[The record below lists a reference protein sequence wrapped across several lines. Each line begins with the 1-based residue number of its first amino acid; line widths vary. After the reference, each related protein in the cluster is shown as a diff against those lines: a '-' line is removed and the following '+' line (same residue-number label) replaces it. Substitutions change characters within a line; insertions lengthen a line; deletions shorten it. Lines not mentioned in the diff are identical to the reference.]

1 MTNLT
6 NIRERL
12 SKTWSKRSI
21 TRKFRL
27 ASSAQ
32 LLLIGTVALTGFVS
46 LGVVRNK
53 TESAM
58 VTSVKIQRLVF
69 DMNKNLAIAR
79 RQETEFFRQW
89 STIGFEKSRQDYAEP
104 HDEQI
109 LKVLQIR
116 DELQKLLTSESA
128 SEGLRRS
135 NPELVEY
142 EEKVRHYSDNFR
154 EAVGL
159 VAMLGED
166 QTGVLARADRKSEL
180 LRDTLQLASELELMA
195 LYNQMQALEKE
206 YLLKRS
212 EPERRSLSDAVTALR
227 EAIQRSKKL
236 DPSQK
241 EQAQRYLSGYEL
253 ESKELATLDR
263 DIRKISD
270 TFDEQTATV
279 SDKLLTVAT
288 EEVER
293 ARHQINLTS
302 KGAAVLL
309 GLSAVATVMLALAIR
324 NSFQSAL
331 EQLEMEQEKS
341 ERLLLNV
348 LPKAIADRLKREP
361 GTIADS
367 FENVTVLFADIAGF
381 TKLSSRIS
389 PTELVKLLNEIFSSF
404 DFLAMQHG
412 LEKIKTIGDAYMVVG
427 GLPNPRKDHA
437 EAIAA
442 MALDM
447 QQAIIRFNE
456 KHSDTFSIRIG
467 INTGSVVAGVIG
479 TKKFIYDLWGDTVN
493 IASRMESHGIIGGIQ
508 VTEVTYQYLR
518 DKYWLEKRGL
528 IEVKGKGEMVVYL
541 LKGKISDRPPIEN
554 QNSGKSNLYE
564 DCTRIEKQN
573 VYET

>member
-6 NIRERL
+6 NIREKL
-12 SKTWSKRSI
+12 TKTWSKRSI

-32 LLLIGTVALTGFVS
+32 LLLIGTVALTGLFS
-46 LGVVRNK
+46 LSVVRNK

-58 VTSVKIQRLVF
+58 VTSIKIQRLVF
-69 DMNKNLAIAR
+69 DMNKNLAQAR
-79 RQETEFFRQW
+79 RKETEFFRQW
-89 STIGFEKSRQDYAEP
+89 SIIGFEKARQDYAEP
-104 HDEQI
+104 HDKQI

-135 NPELVEY
+135 NPDLVEY
-142 EEKVRHYSDNFR
+142 EEKVRNYSDNFR

-159 VAMLGED
+159 VGMLGED

-180 LRDTLQLASELELMA
+180 LHDTLQLASETELIA

-212 EPERRSLSDAVTALR
+212 DMEKRSLSEAVIALR
-227 EAIQRSKKL
+227 EAIRRSQKL
-236 DPSQK
+236 DTSQK
-241 EQAQRYLSGYEL
+241 EQAQRYLGGYEL
-253 ESKELATLDR
+253 ESKELTSLDS

-270 TFDEQTATV
+270 TFDEQTAAV
-279 SDKLLTVAT
+279 SEKLLTVAT

-293 ARHQINLTS
+293 ARVQINLTS
-302 KGAAVLL
+302 IGAAVLL
-309 GLSAVATVMLALAIR
+309 GASAVATVVLALAIR

-331 EQLEMEQEKS
+331 EQLEIEQEKS

-381 TKLSSRIS
+381 TKLSSHIS

-437 EAIAA
+437 EAIAN

-447 QQAIIRFNE
+447 QQAIVRFNE
-456 KHSDTFSIRIG
+456 KHNDAFSIRIG

-493 IASRMESHGIIGGIQ
+493 IASRMESHGVVGGIQ
-508 VTEVTYQYLR
+508 IAEATYQYLR
-518 DKYWLEKRGL
+518 DKYWIEKRGL
-528 IEVKGKGEMVVYL
+528 IEIKGKGEMVTYL
-541 LKGKISDRPPIEN
+541 IKGKISDRLITEN
-554 QNSGKSNLYE
+554 QNVGISNSRE
-564 DCTRIEKQN
+564 DFPSIEK
-573 VYET
+573 

>member
-1 MTNLT
+1 LTNLT
-6 NIRERL
+6 NIREKL
-12 SKTWSKRSI
+12 TKTWSKRSI

-32 LLLIGTVALTGFVS
+32 LLLIGTVALTGLFS
-46 LGVVRNK
+46 LSIVRNK

-58 VTSVKIQRLVF
+58 VTSIKIQRLVF
-69 DMNKNLAIAR
+69 EMNKNLAQAR
-79 RQETEFFRQW
+79 RKETEFFRQW
-89 STIGFEKSRQDYAEP
+89 SIIGFEKARQDYAEP

-116 DELQKLLTSESA
+116 DELQKLLTSEDA
-128 SEGLRRS
+128 SEGFRRT

-142 EEKVRHYSDNFR
+142 EEKVRHYSDSFR
-154 EAVGL
+154 ETVGL
-159 VAMLGED
+159 VGMLGED

-180 LRDTLQLASELELMA
+180 LRDTLQLASEPELIA
-195 LYNQMQALEKE
+195 LYNRMQALEKE

-212 EPERRSLSDAVTALR
+212 ELERRSLFEAVITLR
-227 EAIQRSKKL
+227 EAIRRSQKL
-236 DPSQK
+236 DISQK
-241 EQAQRYLSGYEL
+241 EQAQRYLGSYEL
-253 ESKELATLDR
+253 ESKELAALDR

-270 TFDEQTATV
+270 TFDEQTTAV
-279 SDKLLTVAT
+279 SDKLLIVAT

-293 ARHQINLTS
+293 ARYQINLTS
-302 KGAAVLL
+302 IGAAVLL
-309 GLSAVATVMLALAIR
+309 GASAVATVALALAIR
-324 NSFQSAL
+324 NAFQSAL
-331 EQLEMEQEKS
+331 EQLEIEQEKS

-361 GTIADS
+361 GTIADT

-389 PTELVKLLNEIFSSF
+389 ATELVKLLNEIFSSF

-437 EAIAA
+437 EAIAN

-456 KHSDTFSIRIG
+456 KHNDAFSIRIG

-493 IASRMESHGIIGGIQ
+493 IASRMESHGIVGGIQ
-508 VTEVTYQYLR
+508 ITEATYHYLR
-518 DKYWLEKRGL
+518 DKYWLEQRGL
-528 IEVKGKGEMVVYL
+528 IEIKGKGEMITYL
-541 LKGKISDRPPIEN
+541 LKGKISDQHLTEN
-554 QNSGKSNLYE
+554 QNVVVSHLRE
-564 DCTRIEKQN
+564 DCPRIEK
-573 VYET
+573 

>member
-6 NIRERL
+6 NIRKKI
-12 SKTWSKRSI
+12 SKNWSKHSI

-32 LLLIGTVALTGFVS
+32 LLLIATVALTGFIA
-46 LGVVRNK
+46 LEVVRNK

-69 DMNKNLAIAR
+69 EMNKTLAKAR
-79 RQETEFFRQW
+79 RQETDFFSQW
-89 STIGFEKSRQDYAEP
+89 SIIGFEKAREDYVQN

-116 DELQKLLTSESA
+116 DELQKLLSSENVSDR
-128 SEGLRRS
+128 LRHS

-142 EEKVRHYSDNFR
+142 EEKVRHYSDSFR
-154 EAVGL
+154 QAVGL
-159 VAMLGED
+159 VGILGED

-180 LRDTLQLASELELMA
+180 LLHILQIADEPELIV
-195 LYNQMQALEKE
+195 LYNQMQTLEKE

-212 EPERRSLSDAVTALR
+212 EPEKQSLAKAVVALR
-227 EAIQRSKKL
+227 EAISNSQKL
-236 DPSQK
+236 DISQK
-241 EQAQRYLSGYEL
+241 SQAQRYLGGYEL
-253 ESKELATLDR
+253 ESKELTILDK
-263 DIRKISD
+263 DIHKISNS
-270 TFDEQTATV
+270 FDEQTTNV
-279 SDKLLTVAT
+279 SNKLLTVAT

-293 ARHQINLTS
+293 ARHHINLTS
-302 KGAAVLL
+302 MGAAVLL
-309 GLSAVATVMLALAIR
+309 GASAVATVILALAIR
-324 NSFQSAL
+324 NAFQSAL
-331 EQLEMEQEKS
+331 EQLEIEQEKS

-348 LPKAIADRLKREP
+348 LPKPIADRLKYEP

-367 FENVTVLFADIAGF
+367 FDNVTVLFADIANF

-389 PTELVKLLNEIFSSF
+389 ATELVKLLNEIFSSF
-404 DFLAMQHG
+404 DWLAMQHG

-427 GLPNPRKDHA
+427 GLPNPRQDHA
-437 EAIAA
+437 EAIAE

-456 KHSDTFSIRIG
+456 KYNDTLSIRIG

-508 VTEVTYQYLR
+508 VTEATYQHLR

-528 IEVKGKGEMVVYL
+528 IEVKGKGEMMTYL
-541 LKGKISDRPPIEN
+541 LKSKISDRHSTEN
-554 QNSGKSNLYE
+554 QHGAKTNFSE
-564 DCTRIEKQN
+564 DYTRIEKSA
-573 VYET
+573 YL

>member
-6 NIRERL
+6 NIREKL
-12 SKTWSKRSI
+12 TKTWSKRSI

-32 LLLIGTVALTGFVS
+32 LLLIGTVALTGLFS
-46 LGVVRNK
+46 LSVVRNK

-58 VTSVKIQRLVF
+58 VTSIKIQRLVF
-69 DMNKNLAIAR
+69 DMNKNLAQAR
-79 RQETEFFRQW
+79 RKETEFFRQW
-89 STIGFEKSRQDYAEP
+89 SIIGFEKARQDYAEP

-135 NPELVEY
+135 NPDLVEY
-142 EEKVRHYSDNFR
+142 EEKVRNYSDNFR

-159 VAMLGED
+159 VGMLGED

-180 LRDTLQLASELELMA
+180 LHDTLQLASETELIA

-212 EPERRSLSDAVTALR
+212 DMEKRSLSEAVIALR
-227 EAIQRSKKL
+227 EAIRRSQKL
-236 DPSQK
+236 DTSQK
-241 EQAQRYLSGYEL
+241 EQAQRYLGGYEL
-253 ESKELATLDR
+253 ESKELTSLDR

-270 TFDEQTATV
+270 TFDEQTAAV

-293 ARHQINLTS
+293 ARVQINLTS
-302 KGAAVLL
+302 IGAAVLL
-309 GLSAVATVMLALAIR
+309 GASAVATVVLALAIR

-331 EQLEMEQEKS
+331 EQLEIEQEKS

-437 EAIAA
+437 EAIAN

-447 QQAIIRFNE
+447 QQAIVRFNE
-456 KHSDTFSIRIG
+456 KHNDAFSIRIG

-493 IASRMESHGIIGGIQ
+493 IASRMESHGVVGGIQ
-508 VTEVTYQYLR
+508 IAEATYQYLR
-518 DKYWLEKRGL
+518 DKYWIEKRGL
-528 IEVKGKGEMVVYL
+528 IEIKGKGEMITYL
-541 LKGKISDRPPIEN
+541 IKGKITDRLITEN
-554 QNSGKSNLYE
+554 QNVGISNSRE
-564 DCTRIEKQN
+564 DFPSIEK
-573 VYET
+573 

>member
-6 NIRERL
+6 NIRQKI

-32 LLLIGTVALTGFVS
+32 LLLIGTVALTGFIS

-69 DMNKNLAIAR
+69 EMNKNLTQAR
-79 RQETEFFRQW
+79 RKETEFFRQW
-89 STIGFEKSRQDYAEP
+89 SIIGFEKARQDYVET

-116 DELQKLLTSESA
+116 DELQKLLTSENVSDQ
-128 SEGLRRS
+128 LRHS
-135 NPELVEY
+135 NPDLVEY
-142 EEKVRHYSDNFR
+142 EEKVRHYSDSFR

-159 VAMLGED
+159 VGILGED

-180 LRDTLQLASELELMA
+180 LYNILQIAGEPQLIA
-195 LYNQMQALEKE
+195 LYNQMQTLEKE

-212 EPERRSLSDAVTALR
+212 EVEKQSLSEAVVVLR
-227 EAIQRSKKL
+227 NAISNTSKLDISQKAQAERYLGGYELDSKKL
-236 DPSQK
+236 T
-241 EQAQRYLSGYEL
+241 
-253 ESKELATLDR
+253 TLDE
-263 DIRKISD
+263 DIHKISD

-293 ARHQINLTS
+293 TRHQINLTS
-302 KGAAVLL
+302 IGAAVMLAA
-309 GLSAVATVMLALAIR
+309 SAVATVALALAIR
-324 NSFQSAL
+324 NAFQSAL
-331 EQLEMEQEKS
+331 EQLEIEQEKS

-348 LPKAIADRLKREP
+348 LPKPIADRLKCEP

-367 FENVTVLFADIAGF
+367 FDNVTVLFADIAGF

-389 PTELVKLLNEIFSSF
+389 ATELVKLLNEIFSSF
-404 DFLAMQHG
+404 DWLAMQHG

-437 EAIAA
+437 EAIAE
-442 MALDM
+442 MAIDM
-447 QQAIIRFNE
+447 QQAIVRFNE
-456 KHSDTFSIRIG
+456 KYNDTLNIRIG

-508 VTEVTYQYLR
+508 VTESTYQHLR

-528 IEVKGKGEMVVYL
+528 IEVKGKGEMVAYL
-541 LKGKISDRPPIEN
+541 LKGKISDQPLNEN
-554 QNSGKSNLYE
+554 QNGAKTNFSEDYTRVEKSAYL
-564 DCTRIEKQN
+564 
-573 VYET
+573 